1 MQHDG
6 DFETVEETLS
16 SGSARIQASRRMI
29 DDLDRRLSRGSQLLG
44 SDESDESDTQARADP
59 LGSAAETERTETT
72 RRGLALCEQK
82 GDLPHVD
89 HRGPQRLPRAR

>member
-6 DFETVEETLS
+6 DMESVEETLS

-44 SDESDESDTQARADP
+44 TDNSDESDTQ
-59 LGSAAETERTETT
+59 STS
-72 RRGLALCEQK
+72 
-82 GDLPHVD
+82 
-89 HRGPQRLPRAR
+89 